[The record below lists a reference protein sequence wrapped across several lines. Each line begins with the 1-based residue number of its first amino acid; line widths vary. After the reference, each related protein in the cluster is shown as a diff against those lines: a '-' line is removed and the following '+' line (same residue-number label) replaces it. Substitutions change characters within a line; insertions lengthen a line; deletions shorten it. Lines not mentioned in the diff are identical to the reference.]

1 MKIIGLDGKEYQTV
15 EQCEAADTEF
25 EAARKAEEES
35 AQKEVENE
43 KALASKQ
50 KKDLAEKIDNAQQSY
65 NETLDYYLRV
75 KQEAEDTVK
84 KARAE
89 ANKIIREAA
98 KEVEKA
104 SSARMEAIAEFNRMY
119 GPYRTSLTG
128 DAAKRE
134 FDRIM
139 DMFDM
144 NNSID
149 KILDLVR
156 ML

>member
-35 AQKEVENE
+35 AQKEAENE

-75 KQEAEDTVK
+75 KQEAEDNVK

-89 ANKIIREAA
+89 ANKTIREAA

-144 NNSID
+144 NNPID
-149 KILDLVR
+149 KMLELFR